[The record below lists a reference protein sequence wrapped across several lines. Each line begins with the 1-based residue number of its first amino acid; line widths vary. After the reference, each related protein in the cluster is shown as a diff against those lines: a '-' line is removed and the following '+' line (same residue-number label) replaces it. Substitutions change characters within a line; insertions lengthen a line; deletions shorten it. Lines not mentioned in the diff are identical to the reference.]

1 MTDDRSAELL
11 ELLHRLL
18 HGIRRDAAA
27 LREPQGATPGQL
39 RLLRTLER
47 CDGPRRL
54 GELAAAL
61 DVAPRSVTSKV
72 DLAEADGLVRR
83 LPDPT
88 DRRAT
93 LLELTTGGRELLAD
107 VSAQRHEGAAARL
120 GRLTADEQAEL
131 LRLLRIVGD
140 GTATAES

>member
-1 MTDDRSAELL
+1 MDESGELL
-11 ELLHRLL
+11 ELLYGVLR
-18 HGIRRDAAA
+18 GVRRDAADR
-27 LREPQGATPGQL
+27 LELQGTTPGQL
-39 RLLRTLER
+39 RLLRMLEK

-72 DLAEADGLVRR
+72 DQAEQDGLVRR

-93 LLELTTGGRELLAD
+93 LLELTPAGRARLAAI
-107 VSAQRHEGAAARL
+107 SAQRHEGAAERL
-120 GRLTADEQAEL
+120 GRLSEAEQAEL
-131 LRLLRIVGD
+131 LRMLRVV
-140 GTATAES
+140 AEQ

>member
-1 MTDDRSAELL
+1 MNNDDRSGELL
-11 ELLHRLL
+11 ELLYGVLR
-18 HGIRRDAAA
+18 GVRRDAAA
-27 LREPQGATPGQL
+27 RLELQGTTPGQL

-72 DLAEADGLVRR
+72 DQAEEHGLVRR

-93 LLELTTGGRELLAD
+93 LLELTDDGRQLLAAI
-107 VSAQRHEGAAARL
+107 SAQRHEGVAERL
-120 GRLTADEQAEL
+120 GRLSEDDQAEL
-131 LRLLRIVGD
+131 LRLLRAVAD
-140 GTATAES
+140 